1 MARRFQ
7 IDGTISRQYRRFNAV
22 GTQITVRLL
31 PPSNNVDPVT
41 HFLTGVNDL
50 FEHVLQNVSDSDI
63 VGMTIHNQVNQSDK
77 PIGITFR
84 RKNQLSGDVIWSVFE
99 TVSQSNSRFNAL
111 DTLVVNVHSVKMPVG
126 YGGGI
131 KTMGRPV
138 SVLAH
143 LKKSIIQVKA
153 TENCLAHALVIVI
166 ARIDND

>member
-1 MARRFQ
+1 
-7 IDGTISRQYRRFNAV
+7 
-22 GTQITVRLL
+22 VRLL

-50 FEHVLQNVSDSDI
+50 FVLVLHNVSDSDM
-63 VGMTIHNQVNQSDK
+63 VGMTIYNQVNQSDK
-77 PIGITFR
+77 PIGISFR
-84 RKNQLSGDVIWSVFE
+84 RKDQLSGEVIWSVFE

-126 YGGGI
+126 YGGGRI

-143 LKKSIIQVKA
+143 LKKSKIQVKA
-153 TENCLAHALVIVI
+153 TENCLAHAL
-166 ARIDND
+166 